1 MTRRLISAL
10 LLCILSVRVL
20 AQDSVAQTSQSQGFM
35 QSGGK
40 IGVVMVVCLV
50 ILAGLILY
58 LLRLDRRISR
68 LEKK

>member
-1 MTRRLISAL
+1 MSAL
-10 LLCILSVRVL
+10 LLSILSIRVL
-20 AQDSVAQTSQSQGFM
+20 AQDRGVAQTGQSQGFM

-40 IGVVMVVCLV
+40 IGVVMVVCLT

-58 LLRLDRRISR
+58 LVRLDRKISR